1 MWTIKR
7 KDGRRVHVSIFDAF
21 GGGRTIRPP
30 RKARPLPLR
39 GPSPALEAPSADPIA
54 PEPVSRPPS
63 KRSFKTNSAAK
74 TVSSS
79 TTVFSDTITESAID
93 QTVDPNAVPKSKKGS
108 KDASEKSAKESKASS
123 SEPRANP
130 FGSGMGLDS
139 IKEDVS
145 EWLEGISKG
154 GEKQGDGRANLTT
167 TDGEELST
175 QQLILLGEL
184 HAQYE
189 KKKYIQIACKFFD
202 KTGKHLDPKEI
213 RRAIHKYGGK

>member
-30 RKARPLPLR
+30 RKARPLVSTDRNHPLTFLFSPIRRSISFLTLCQPLR

-154 GEKQGDGRANLTT
+154 GEKQGDDVRTIFEVYLT
-167 TDGEELST
+167 LS
-175 QQLILLGEL
+175 
-184 HAQYE
+184 
-189 KKKYIQIACKFFD
+189 
-202 KTGKHLDPKEI
+202 
-213 RRAIHKYGGK
+213 R